1 MIDLCAPHLI
11 RSVFAGTKHHYVVLP
26 ISVVMLTFSVIPL
39 NSRCEPLRI
48 CDDRAGDSGALL
60 HFMQRQ
66 SGESRWLIADSLVRT
81 TFLTIL
87 SFSRLAS
94 ARRSSM
100 PAADKW
106 QVMSSS
112 NQLVAHRYVRY
123 SHHHV
128 HACGAAARCVKR
140 FIPRMTAPLPSCVII
155 MLIRGWRA
163 YPVRTL
169 A

>member
-112 NQLVAHRYVRY
+112 NQLGAHRYVRY

-128 HACGAAARCVKR
+128 HACGAAAWCVEAIYPKNDR
-140 FIPRMTAPLPSCVII
+140 RPPCVII
-155 MLIRGWRA
+155 MLIRGWRGH
-163 YPVRTL
+163 PVRTL